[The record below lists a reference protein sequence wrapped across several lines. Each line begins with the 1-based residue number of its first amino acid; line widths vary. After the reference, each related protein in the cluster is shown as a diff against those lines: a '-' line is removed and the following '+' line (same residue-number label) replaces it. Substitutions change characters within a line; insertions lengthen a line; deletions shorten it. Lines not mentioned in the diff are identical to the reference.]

1 MTGGDT
7 SHYTIEDVCMVTIRY
22 STTLCEYSERRH
34 PIQIAQMHLVCH
46 ACISVENSYQC
57 DSRLST
63 CRILVWD
70 VWSKK
75 KKVSKWRRHRS
86 HKSSGQ
92 KKKKKTLCG
101 SFFFAPTPRCGFG
114 ALPTGSPLC
123 PNQCLSH
130 SWQHRCCARID
141 VFWINLASF
150 FFLRP
155 KMHKFSENS
164 NTNIRK

>member
-34 PIQIAQMHLVCH
+34 PIQIAQNAPCLPLMHSLR
-46 ACISVENSYQC
+46 NSYQC

-75 KKVSKWRRHRS
+75 KKSVKVTSTPQPQKFWPEKKEKNTLWVFFLCAHAALRLWRPPNWIALVPQPMS
-86 HKSSGQ
+86 VPLLTASM
-92 KKKKKTLCG
+92 LC
-101 SFFFAPTPRCGFG
+101 SNRCVLNQPRNFFF
-114 ALPTGSPLC
+114 
-123 PNQCLSH
+123 
-130 SWQHRCCARID
+130 
-141 VFWINLASF
+141 
-150 FFLRP
+150 
-155 KMHKFSENS
+155 
-164 NTNIRK
+164 